1 MEPTVK
7 LKARMIVLLLMM
19 GLGIQAQDT
28 AQYSFFIAG
37 HTYGKP
43 GVNNPGLHPPF
54 KQKFEYIKSRDEIK
68 FGVLTG
74 DIVSPNPTAQDW
86 DEVDA
91 DIAELG
97 LPVYFA
103 VGNHD
108 MENRPLYESRYGD
121 TYYYFIF
128 HNDLFVVLDP
138 NIDAW
143 NISGDQLQ
151 FMKNTVND
159 NYETVDNIF
168 VLFHQFLWWEKDN
181 IYSQLKPNSF
191 AGRAD
196 TINFW
201 SEIEPFFHQLPNKV
215 FFLAGDMG
223 AAWWSSDFTYDS
235 YDNLSYVCSGM
246 GEEIG
251 DNFVIL
257 NIDSTKKVSY
267 DLICLNTEDLNC
279 FGDLTDYQISPS
291 SIVSQTLNIKV
302 FPNPAK
308 DFLNIK
314 FKTNGRDASINLY
327 NIDGRLLKKDRCN
340 TCNKTLDLSN
350 LPGGLYFLTITT
362 DLYQKTFKV
371 IIQ

>member
-1 MEPTVK
+1 
-7 LKARMIVLLLMM
+7 MIVFAS
-19 GLGIQAQDT
+19 GIYAQSDT
-28 AQYSFFIAG
+28 ILYSFFIAG
-37 HTYGKP
+37 HTYGQP
-43 GVNNPGLHPPF
+43 GVNNQGLHPPF
-54 KQKFEYIKSRDEIK
+54 KQKFDYIRSRDEIK

-74 DIVSPNPTAQDW
+74 DIVYPNPTAKDW

-128 HNDLFVVLDP
+128 HNDLFIVLDP

-151 FMKNTVND
+151 FMKKTVND
-159 NYETVDNIF
+159 NYDTVNNIF

-181 IYSQLKPNSF
+181 IYSHLKPNSF
-191 AGRAD
+191 AGKAD

-223 AAWWSSDFTYDS
+223 AAYWSSDFMYDS

-246 GEEIG
+246 GEEDG
-251 DNFVIL
+251 DNFVVI
-257 NIDSTKKVSY
+257 NIDSTKDVSY
-267 DLICLNTEDLNC
+267 DLICLDTEELEC
-279 FGDLTDYQISPS
+279 FGELTDYRISPS
-291 SIVSQTLNIKV
+291 TIVNQSLNAKV
-302 FPNPAK
+302 YPNPAT
-308 DFLNIK
+308 DFLKVDFESGTIRANIQL
-314 FKTNGRDASINLY
+314 F
-327 NIDGRLLKKDRCN
+327 NIRGQLVFEENCN
-340 TCNKTLDLSN
+340 SKSN
-350 LPGGLYFLTITT
+350 LIELSAFQKGIYILNIIT
-362 DLYQKTFKV
+362 DLNQKRVKV
-371 IIQ
+371 VIQ